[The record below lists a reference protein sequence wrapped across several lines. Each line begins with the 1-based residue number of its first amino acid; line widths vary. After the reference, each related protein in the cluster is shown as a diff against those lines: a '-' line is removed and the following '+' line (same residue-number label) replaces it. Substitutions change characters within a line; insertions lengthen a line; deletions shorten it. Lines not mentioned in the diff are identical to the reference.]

1 MNNWMIDI
9 DNLSILLNKPIKK
22 NVISVGVDLASNVTG
37 LCIMQSIK
45 GNVIKLSEG
54 VINVSELS
62 KGDMRY
68 IKMDTFLDKTTEF
81 FKGLRET
88 YPDDEI
94 IVVVEDCYF
103 SGKVESFQRLC
114 EYHALFYSV
123 ARHYASKLFF
133 IPPTECRNLL
143 GFVKYSDKNKKL
155 DTLKD
160 HIRFFLF
167 SKFNLSFDGKHCEDI
182 ADASGLSLVGLIDDN
197 SVGAAKVKHKNK
209 SKQKRKVLNSAYKK
223 LIKKPRKVKKPIDKP
238 KKKC

>member
-1 MNNWMIDI
+1 MNQWMIDI
-9 DNLSILLNKPIKK
+9 ENLGVLLNKPIKD

-37 LCIMQSIK
+37 LCIFQSINGK
-45 GNVIKLSEG
+45 VIKLSEG
-54 VINVSELS
+54 AIDVSVLS
-62 KGDMRY
+62 RGDMRY
-68 IKMDTFLDKTTEF
+68 VKMDTFLDKTEQF
-81 FKGLRET
+81 FKGLRQA
-88 YPDDEI
+88 YPDNEI

-103 SGKVESFQRLC
+103 SGMVESFQRLC
-114 EYHALFYSV
+114 EYHTLFYSV

-143 GFVKYSDKNKKL
+143 GFTKSADKNKKL

-182 ADASGLSLVGLIDDN
+182 ADASALGLVGLIDDDSIGVATIKRKN
-197 SVGAAKVKHKNK
+197 ISKHK
-209 SKQKRKVLNSAYKK
+209 RKTLNSAYKK
-223 LIKKPRKVKKPIDKP
+223 IIKKPRKIKKTIDKP